1 MVYGLMGFPHK
12 YLEKGIGANHVNVSL
27 LKWDMYHRIRAFGQ
41 EADDTRTVNH
51 LKRLQ
56 TEKATLPSFPP
67 FRDLSVA
74 IYLPRYGH
82 QNSESLADQSWLEVR
97 DTCCVL
103 GWGGPGLG
111 VGGGGGSS
119 SLGRPVPESL
129 QWAIASRTDLSSSDG
144 GDAKRSECGFLLT
157 QLLTYFST
165 KAPPPCQ
172 IHFWGK
178 FKIQRLVATV
188 LIFRNPNPC
197 LLTFVSFQIFH
208 LQFPYLFMIRFKYSL
223 NMGEI
228 CREFPIIY
236 PIWWIRFS
244 LLW

>member
-12 YLEKGIGANHVNVSL
+12 YLEKGIGDNHVNVSL

-56 TEKATLPSFPP
+56 TEKATLPSFTP

-111 VGGGGGSS
+111 VEGVGAVRLLGVQSPSPSSEQLPAGQTCPLQMVEMLKEVNVVFCSPNSWLISPPKHHHRVKSIFGGS
-119 SLGRPVPESL
+119 LKYNDWLR
-129 QWAIASRTDLSSSDG
+129 LSWY
-144 GDAKRSECGFLLT
+144 SEI
-157 QLLTYFST
+157 
-165 KAPPPCQ
+165 Q
-172 IHFWGK
+172 IH
-178 FKIQRLVATV
+178 V
-188 LIFRNPNPC
+188 C
-197 LLTFVSFQIFH
+197 
-208 LQFPYLFMIRFKYSL
+208 
-223 NMGEI
+223 
-228 CREFPIIY
+228 
-236 PIWWIRFS
+236 
-244 LLW
+244 